1 MKSPKLLFVL
11 MAAGLLSSCG
21 ATPILPFSSAADSS
35 EEVSSE
41 EATSSQEEASSESEE
56 SSVEPAPTL
65 NKMAVDHYNIAY
77 CPYESE
83 DPRTIPFEGYWS
95 EYKSTSPLDFYYFDD
110 QDELPYI
117 SLDTYAALLNKD
129 LKEGYAVTAKEVGEA
144 ATIEF
149 TKGED
154 KVLSIK
160 FDRANKQ
167 VTRSPGSIEPALK
180 ATSPLKNSVVE
191 YIQMQEGMLK
201 GENLDFVYSWKNTD
215 FHTFAHEGKNYFP
228 FALLDLQLSKD
239 TGRSFFFLGGKK
251 AIYEVCDTKQYE
263 EIALKTQSKE
273 GTEIYRNVIT
283 YAREEFD
290 EKFGEVI
297 QSQSGSFSVPRLPEY
312 LTRYERDSFYY
323 VMDNFYG
330 LGETLGYKSMAAFLN
345 NTVYAERMLSNDG
358 KVRAAA
364 YSYACSILNDNHTL
378 FQGTGVADEATGVGG
393 THYDQTLGGDRTT
406 LQRILKAQRDAVL
419 TKEGKEATEVRYSDD
434 GKVAYF
440 SFDEFA
446 GVKYDETEG
455 KPASINKDDTYLLF
469 LKNLKAIQAKTGV
482 EKVVIDDTINGGG
495 YVAQLVK
502 LLCLLSKDNSST
514 IYYRN
519 GENNSVGFL
528 RSKVD
533 VDLDGKIDEA
543 DKTFGNDFK
552 FYILTSPYSF
562 SCGNAFPKY
571 AEDLG
576 LAKIIGNKSGGG
588 ECIVGGSQL
597 PYGCTIGYSSNMHLG
612 LYNQEADTFSGY
624 EVGATPSLPI
634 SENFYD
640 VNAIANAISKI

>member
-21 ATPILPFSSAADSS
+21 ATPILPSSSIDSS
-35 EEVSSE
+35 EE
-41 EATSSQEEASSESEE
+41 TSSQKEVSSESEE
-56 SSVEPAPTL
+56 SSTEPAPTL
-65 NKMAVDHYNIAY
+65 NKMAVDHYNLVY
-77 CPYESE
+77 CPYEPE
-83 DPRTIPFEGYWS
+83 DPRSISFDGEWT

-117 SLDTYAALLNKD
+117 SVDTYAALLGKD
-129 LKEGYAVTAKEVGEA
+129 LKDGYAVTAKEVGEA

-149 TKGED
+149 TKGEE
-154 KVLSIK
+154 KLLSIK
-160 FDRANKQ
+160 FDRANEQ
-167 VTRSPGSIEPALK
+167 VTRSPGSIEPAMK
-180 ATSPLKNSVVE
+180 ATGILKNSVVE

-201 GENLDFVYSWKNTD
+201 GANLDFVYSWKNTD
-215 FHTFAHEGKNYFP
+215 FHTFSHEGKNYFP

-239 TGRSFFFLGGKK
+239 TGRSFFFLGGRKE
-251 AIYEVCDTKQYE
+251 IYEVCDTKQYE
-263 EIALKTQSKE
+263 DISLKTKTKE
-273 GTEIYRNVIT
+273 GADVYRNVNT
-283 YAREEFD
+283 FAREEFE

-297 QSQSGSFSVPRLPEY
+297 QSQSGSFTVPRLPEY

-323 VMDNFYG
+323 VMDNSYG

-345 NTVYAERMLSNDG
+345 NTVYAERMLSNNG
-358 KVRAAA
+358 QVRAAA

-378 FQGTGVADEATGVGG
+378 FQGSGVADEATGIGG
-393 THYDQTLGGDRTT
+393 LSYGQTLGGDRTA

-419 TKEGKEATEVRYSDD
+419 TKEGKEATDVRYSDD

-446 GVKYDETEG
+446 GAKYDETEG

-469 LKNLKAIQAKTGV
+469 LNNLKAIQAKTGV

-519 GENNSVGFL
+519 GENNSVGYMT
-528 RSKVD
+528 SKVD
-533 VDLDGKIDEA
+533 VDLNGKIDEA
-543 DKTFGNDFK
+543 DKTFGSDFK

-597 PYGCTIGYSSNMHLG
+597 PYGCALGYSSNMHLG
-612 LYNQEADTFSGY
+612 FYNQEADTFSGY
-624 EVGATPSLPI
+624 EAGAYPALQI